1 MVFVLEESSVIIF
14 LKTDSKLNSVH
25 ESYTRWRYLLAFP
38 HLLLERGCVQLQHAK
53 LIKKWLNAA
62 CDK

>member
-1 MVFVLEESSVIIF
+1 MVFVLEESSVILF

-53 LIKKWLNAA
+53 LIKNG
-62 CDK
+62 

>member
-14 LKTDSKLNSVH
+14 LKTDSKLNSVQ

-38 HLLLERGCVQLQHAK
+38 HLLLERGCVQLQKAK

-62 CDK
+62 CNK